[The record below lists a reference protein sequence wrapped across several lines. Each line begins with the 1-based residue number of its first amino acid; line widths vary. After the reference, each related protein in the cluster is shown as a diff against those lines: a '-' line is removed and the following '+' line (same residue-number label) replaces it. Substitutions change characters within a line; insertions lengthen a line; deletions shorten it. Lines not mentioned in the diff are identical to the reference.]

1 MRLRSYKMYRLVKNE
16 ITEVINS
23 VHIIDGQNIISIP
36 FDPAN
41 TDYQTFKTAV
51 LDQQPGNIVE
61 DGDSFSI
68 NANPNDSILE
78 DADGN
83 VMTIDEAK
91 AYVRTL
97 P

>member
-1 MRLRSYKMYRLVKNE
+1 MYKLIIKNPNAVQRLSDMA
-16 ITEVINS
+16 T
-23 VHIIDGQNIISIP
+23 IP

-51 LDQQPGNIVE
+51 LDQQPGNLVE

-68 NANPNDSILE
+68 NSSPNDSILE
-78 DADGN
+78 DSDGN

-91 AYVRTL
+91 EYVRTL

>member
-1 MRLRSYKMYRLVKNE
+1 MTYKLIKSKMSGNDCG
-16 ITEVINS
+16 VICDNG
-23 VHIIDGQNIISIP
+23 DGSTTSFL
-36 FDPAN
+36 FDEAN
-41 TDYQTFKTAV
+41 TDYQAFKTAV
-51 LDQQPGNIVE
+51 LEQQPSSSVVE
-61 DGDSFSI
+61 DGDSFSL

-83 VMTIDEAK
+83 VMTIDESK

>member
-1 MRLRSYKMYRLVKNE
+1 MYKLGKTSPLTNE
-16 ITEVINS
+16 PICIYKTDSNL
-23 VHIIDGQNIISIP
+23 SIP
-36 FDPAN
+36 LCDDN

-51 LDQQPGNIVE
+51 LEQQPGNAVVE

-83 VMTIDEAK
+83 VMTIDQAK
-91 AYVRTL
+91 EYVRTL

>member
-1 MRLRSYKMYRLVKNE
+1 MIYKLIKDVFGKEFGAMYEENGCTVAF
-16 ITEVINS
+16 
-23 VHIIDGQNIISIP
+23 P
-36 FDPAN
+36 FNPDN
-41 TDYQTFKTAV
+41 TDYANFKKAV
-51 LDQQPGNIVE
+51 LDQEPGGAVVE
-61 DGDSFSI
+61 DGESFSL
-68 NANPNDSILE
+68 NTNPDASILE

>member
-1 MRLRSYKMYRLVKNE
+1 MYQLKNTLDGGQIVIRLADNA
-16 ITEVINS
+16 N
-23 VHIIDGQNIISIP
+23 IP
-36 FDPAN
+36 FDQAN
-41 TDYQTFKTAV
+41 TDYQAFKTAV
-51 LDQQPGNIVE
+51 LDQQPGSSVVE

-83 VMTIDEAK
+83 VMTIDQAK
-91 AYVRTL
+91 EYVRTL

>member
-1 MRLRSYKMYRLVKNE
+1 MYRLVKNE
-16 ITEVINS
+16 ISEVINT
-23 VHIIDGQNIISIP
+23 VRVVNEDGSTTSIP
-36 FDPAN
+36 FNPDN
-41 TDYQTFKTAV
+41 TDYQAFKTAV
-51 LDQQPGNIVE
+51 LNQQPGNLVE
-61 DGDSFSI
+61 DGNSFSI

-83 VMTIDEAK
+83 VMTIDESK

>member
-1 MRLRSYKMYRLVKNE
+1 MIYQIQNDFQGNPVAVT
-16 ITEVINS
+16 IV
-23 VHIIDGQNIISIP
+23 GQIISIP
-36 FDPAN
+36 FADDN
-41 TDYQTFKTAV
+41 TDYQAFKTAV
-51 LDQQPGNIVE
+51 LDQEPGSSVVE

>member
-1 MRLRSYKMYRLVKNE
+1 MYKLVTP
-16 ITEVINS
+16 IAPLTEVTVVQRLS
-23 VHIIDGQNIISIP
+23 DGASIP
-36 FDPAN
+36 FDPDN

-51 LDQQPGNIVE
+51 LNQQLGGLVE

-68 NANPNDSILE
+68 NSNPNDSILE

>member
-1 MRLRSYKMYRLVKNE
+1 MGTTLVGQTIVRDNGDGS
-16 ITEVINS
+16 ITSFNLNP
-23 VHIIDGQNIISIP
+23 D
-36 FDPAN
+36 N

-51 LDQQPGNIVE
+51 LEQQPGGAVVE

-91 AYVRTL
+91 EYVRTL

>member
-1 MRLRSYKMYRLVKNE
+1 MIYKMLPKTGDMQIFAKFDDDGICRL
-16 ITEVINS
+16 TCTS
-23 VHIIDGQNIISIP
+23 QNLQFRSDILNQEP
-36 FDPAN
+36 GG
-41 TDYQTFKTAV
+41 AV
-51 LDQQPGNIVE
+51 VA
-61 DGDSFSI
+61 DGDSFSL
-68 NANPNDSILE
+68 NTSPNDSILE

>member
-1 MRLRSYKMYRLVKNE
+1 MTNIQYKL
-16 ITEVINS
+16 INDSMGNLGS
-23 VHIIDGQNIISIP
+23 VTIVGTTMSIP
-36 FDPAN
+36 MNSDN

-51 LDQQPGNIVE
+51 LNQEPGNSVVE
-61 DGDSFSI
+61 DGDSFSL
-68 NANPNDSILE
+68 NTSPDDSILE
-78 DADGN
+78 DAEGN

>member
-1 MRLRSYKMYRLVKNE
+1 MYKLYISPSGNTLVKRLSDNAC
-16 ITEVINS
+16 
-23 VHIIDGQNIISIP
+23 IP
-36 FDPAN
+36 FDPDN
-41 TDYQTFKTAV
+41 TDYQAFKTAV
-51 LDQQPGNIVE
+51 LDQQPGGAVVE

>member
-1 MRLRSYKMYRLVKNE
+1 MIMYKLQKNLKG
-16 ITEVINS
+16 EVVSIWQQETLS
-23 VHIIDGQNIISIP
+23 CIP

-41 TDYQTFKTAV
+41 TDYQAFKTAV
-51 LDQQPGNIVE
+51 LDQQPGNTVQE